1 MKRFRLFSL
10 FLPLAFIT
18 LFSGL
23 CGCDAPA
30 EEKTLSPNV
39 PVMTVSF
46 LDVGQGDSAFIR
58 FPGGKTALI
67 DAGEAKSADAVL
79 ASIEESGT
87 SKIDYVIA
95 THPHA
100 DHIGGMRQVIER
112 FDIGEIYI
120 PRVSHNSKTYE
131 KLLLAI
137 QDKGLSIHTARAGVT
152 FEAEP
157 GITVDF
163 VAPCSEKY
171 DEKNDYSAVVRLT
184 YQQVSFLLTG
194 DAETTSENEM
204 LQSGAELSAT
214 VLKVGHHGSKTSSGT
229 EFLKAVNPKWAVI
242 SVGADNSYGHPHE
255 QTLKRLEDLGVT
267 VFRTDVNGTVT
278 AVTDGENVEVKG
290 ER

>member
-1 MKRFRLFSL
+1 MKRFRLLCL

-112 FDIGEIYI
+112 FDIGEIYM

-137 QDKGLSIHTARAGVT
+137 QDKGLSIHTARAG
-152 FEAEP
+152 
-157 GITVDF
+157 TVMRNAKPSF
-163 VAPCSEKY
+163 FPSL
-171 DEKNDYSAVVRLT
+171 VVLIMKKMIIRP
-184 YQQVSFLLTG
+184 
-194 DAETTSENEM
+194 
-204 LQSGAELSAT
+204 LSD
-214 VLKVGHHGSKTSSGT
+214 LHISKSP
-229 EFLKAVNPKWAVI
+229 F
-242 SVGADNSYGHPHE
+242 
-255 QTLKRLEDLGVT
+255 
-267 VFRTDVNGTVT
+267 F
-278 AVTDGENVEVKG
+278 
-290 ER
+290 